1 MISKLRTEPKA
12 AEGGVATARTLGHG
26 SCRRENGRRQIR
38 CSRPRV
44 KHDKLFHNM
53 RVTISH
59 NRTKQEIIASVDRS
73 FDELFQGASGLPV
86 KVMVNQRSWQGDV
99 LTFAL
104 TAKLGL
110 ISTPIKGTVEVTDKD
125 LTVDADLGMLNNFI
139 SDKAATEMVG
149 TRLKGLL
156 NK

>member
-1 MISKLRTEPKA
+1 
-12 AEGGVATARTLGHG
+12 
-26 SCRRENGRRQIR
+26 
-38 CSRPRV
+38 
-44 KHDKLFHNM
+44 M

-86 KVMVNQRSWQGDV
+86 KMVVGQRSWQGDV

-110 ISTPIKGTVEVTDKD
+110 MSTPIKGTVQVTDRD

-139 SDKAATEMVG
+139 SDKAATEMIG

-156 NK
+156 SK

>member
-1 MISKLRTEPKA
+1 
-12 AEGGVATARTLGHG
+12 
-26 SCRRENGRRQIR
+26 
-38 CSRPRV
+38 
-44 KHDKLFHNM
+44 M

-59 NRTKQEIIASVDRS
+59 HRTKQEIISSVDRS
-73 FDELFQGASGLPV
+73 FDELFQGAAGLPV
-86 KVMVNQRSWQGDV
+86 KMVVNQRSWQGDV

-110 ISTPIKGTVEVTDKD
+110 MNTAIKGTVEVTDKD
-125 LTVDADLGMLNNFI
+125 LTVEADLGMLNNFI
-139 SDKAATEMVG
+139 SDKAATEMIG

>member
-1 MISKLRTEPKA
+1 MISKLRTRTKA
-12 AEGGVATARTLGHG
+12 VEGNVAAARGALALIVVQRVVGT
-26 SCRRENGRRQIR
+26 NR
-38 CSRPRV
+38 CSRPRT
-44 KHDKLFHNM
+44 KHDKLSHNM

-86 KVMVNQRSWQGDV
+86 KMVVGQRSWQGDV

-104 TAKLGL
+104 TAKLGPM
-110 ISTPIKGTVEVTDKD
+110 STPIRGTVAVTDKD

-139 SDKAATEMVG
+139 SDKAATEMIG

>member
-1 MISKLRTEPKA
+1 
-12 AEGGVATARTLGHG
+12 
-26 SCRRENGRRQIR
+26 
-38 CSRPRV
+38 
-44 KHDKLFHNM
+44 M

-59 NRTKQEIIASVDRS
+59 NRSKQEIIASVDRS

-86 KVMVNQRSWQGDV
+86 KIVVNHRSWQGSV

-104 TAKLGL
+104 TAKVSLM
-110 ISTPIKGTVEVTDKD
+110 STPIKGTVEVTDND

-139 SDKAATEMVG
+139 SDKAATEMIG